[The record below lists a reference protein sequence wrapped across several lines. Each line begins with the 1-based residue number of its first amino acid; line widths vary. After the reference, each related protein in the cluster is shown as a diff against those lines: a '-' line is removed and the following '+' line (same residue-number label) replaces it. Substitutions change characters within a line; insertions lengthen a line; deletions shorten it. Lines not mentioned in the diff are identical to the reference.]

1 MWGEYFRLA
10 LRNLKT
16 RPLRSWLTILGIVI
30 GVFLIMSLLSLS
42 EGLKDTVLQQLRA
55 IGKDIVLIMP
65 GDFSD
70 ILTTLIGS
78 VELTE
83 EDLKAI
89 EKTRGVEAVVP
100 WAYKG
105 EVVKYQGESKT
116 VILLGMPLEHTNII
130 RKDLGMDAAE
140 GRWPQAGKRE
150 LLVGSVVPKNIFP
163 GLEINTQATIKG
175 QRFEVV
181 GVLKS
186 LGNAQDDSMISMDL
200 NIFRQITGK
209 KEGAPQAMA
218 KVAPGF
224 SPEEVADDIKENLK
238 KTRKRQRGEE
248 EASFSVLTNEAMSE
262 MVSNIMGI
270 IQIAVF
276 AFASIAIIVGG
287 IGIMNTMYTSV
298 RERTKEI
305 GIMKAVGAKRST
317 ITTIFLVE
325 SGVIGMVGGVG
336 GMVLGLGLAKLV
348 EIVGQFSAT
357 SYISASISPGIIIFG
372 LTFSFLVGSL
382 SGFFPARSAA
392 SLKPVEALRYE

>member
-1 MWGEYFRLA
+1 MWAEYFRLA
-10 LRNLKT
+10 IRSLRT

-55 IGKDIVLIMP
+55 IGKDIVIIMP

-70 ILTTLIGS
+70 ILTTLIGA

-89 EKTRGVEAVVP
+89 EKTKGVEAVIP

-116 VILLGMPLEHTNII
+116 VILLGMPLQHTNII
-130 RKDLGMDAAE
+130 KNDLGMDTAE

-150 LLVGSVVPKNIFP
+150 LLVGSVVPEDVFP
-163 GLEINTQATIKG
+163 GLKINTQATIKG

-200 NIFRQITGK
+200 NIFRQITGD

-218 KVAPGF
+218 KIAAGYN
-224 SPEEVADDIKENLK
+224 PEEVAEDIKESLK

-248 EASFSVLTNEAMSE
+248 EAKFSVLTNEAMSA

-270 IQIAVF
+270 IQIAIF
-276 AFASIAIIVGG
+276 AFAGIAIIVGG

-325 SGVIGMVGGVG
+325 SGVIGMVGGIG
-336 GMVLGLGLAKLV
+336 GMVLGLGLAKLI
-348 EIVGQFSAT
+348 EIAGQFGTT
-357 SYISASISPGIIIFG
+357 SYISASISPEIIIFG
-372 LTFSFLVGSL
+372 LTFSFLVGSI
-382 SGFFPARSAA
+382 SGFLPARNAA
-392 SLKPVEALRYE
+392 SLKPVDALRYE